1 MKLAIQ
7 IVLWL
12 AAGVLVYLIYDSI
25 NGPIEFNKLKRERY
39 AKVIDRMKDI
49 RAAELAYK
57 DVTGRFAGSFDE
69 LITFVDTARF
79 TITQRRDTTVLDVE
93 MTKAYGV
100 DQYKEKILIDTLGY
114 RSVKDSLFGDSE
126 DYRNM
131 MWVPTT
137 ERSEKFELDA
147 GFLTKD
153 KNKIP
158 VFEAKVAKEVILK
171 DQPQELV
178 MQEKQI
184 VSVDAVDGAYITVGA
199 MDEINTNGNWPTFYG
214 GTEE

>member
-12 AAGVLVYLIYDSI
+12 VAGVLVYLIYDSI
-25 NGPIEFNKLKRERY
+25 NGPIKFNKLKEERY
-39 AKVIDRMKDI
+39 AKVIERMKDI
-49 RAAELAYK
+49 RDAELAYK
-57 DVTGRFAGSFDE
+57 DVTGRFTGSFDE
-69 LITFVDTARF
+69 LIAFIDTAQF

-100 DQYKEKILIDTLGY
+100 DQYKELVLIDTLGY
-114 RSVKDSLFGDSE
+114 RSVKDSLFKESE
-126 DYRNM
+126 SYREM

-137 ERSEKFELDA
+137 NKTEKFELDA
-147 GFLTKD
+147 GFITKSN
-153 KNKIP
+153 NKIP

-184 VSVDAVDGAYITVGA
+184 VSADAVNGEYIRVGS
-199 MDEINTNGNWPTFYG
+199 MEEIDTNGNWPSFYEG
-214 GTEE
+214 AKK